1 MAAVFSFSP
10 SRRSHGTEWGNPDN
24 YVLSVSAIY
33 SLPDV
38 TPSQAIGEG
47 RERKREKREREREI
61 KRERGE
67 RETETEGERDKE
79 REG

>member
-1 MAAVFSFSP
+1 MAAVLSFSP

-24 YVLSVSAIY
+24 YVLPVSAIY

-47 RERKREKREREREI
+47 RERERKNEGVKKERGRKRG
-61 KRERGE
+61 RERGRE
-67 RETETEGERDKE
+67 RERDKE